1 VVILGFHP
9 VLIGGWGW
17 TQGRQLGAG
26 LANSYANARVHVVA
40 WRRMAADLERSTT
53 VNSGTLQGAVRRGD
67 AIAVRAALVAG
78 VESNGNT
85 SVPLLHLAA
94 RRGHAEVLQLL
105 IEAGADVE
113 RESRDGW
120 TALTRADAE
129 GQAECVEILLRAGAD
144 PTTRTRHGFARLHRA
159 ARLGRAA
166 DCECFLADG
175 DDVNARAADG
185 STAVMFASQLCDP
198 RVAEATLRV
207 LLRHGG
213 DPNIPDHED
222 WYPLSSAA
230 YEDAAH
236 ADFGSEPI
244 VRVPA
249 LIEAGADP
257 NRPPYTPLVAS
268 ISQEGHS
275 WEVIDLLLTAG
286 ADPARPEHEDGWTIL
301 HRAASQLT
309 EPQFAVKCA
318 AVVGDVD
325 RSDSHGDT
333 AADIA
338 VASWQPDDDEDMQPQ
353 RDFLLALAVAGA
365 TRMKNRAQEIVDAIV
380 RLAADPDSPESQRR
394 KELVGVFEA
403 TRARYPR

>member
-1 VVILGFHP
+1 M
-9 VLIGGWGW
+9 
-17 TQGRQLGAG
+17 
-26 LANSYANARVHVVA
+26 ANSQANARVHVVA
-40 WRRMAADLERSTT
+40 WRAM
-53 VNSGTLQGAVRRGD
+53 SGEDGLPPKGIQRGGLRGD
-67 AIAVRAALVAG
+67 VSRGDVAAVRATLATGIDPNGTAQFTLV
-78 VESNGNT
+78 
-85 SVPLLHLAA
+85 HLAA
-94 RRGHAEVLQLL
+94 ERGHVEILQLL

-159 ARLGRAA
+159 ARLGRPV
-166 DCECFLADG
+166 DCERFLADG
-175 DDVNARAADG
+175 DYVNARAADG

-198 RVAEATLRV
+198 GVAEATLRV

-213 DPNIPDHED
+213 DPNIPDHQD

-230 YEDAAH
+230 CEDAAH

-249 LIEAGADP
+249 LLEAGADP

-286 ADPARPEHEDGWTIL
+286 ADPGRPENEDGWTIL

-325 RSDSHGDT
+325 RADSHGDT

-338 VASWQPDDDEDMQPQ
+338 IASSQPDDAEGIQAQ

-365 TRMKNRAQEIVDAIV
+365 TRMKSRAQEIVDSLV
-380 RLAADPDSPESQRR
+380 RLAADPDSPEGERR